1 MKKILSIDDEP
12 TMLRCLKQA
21 LEREGYTLLTTS
33 DPDEGLEIIKNDPD
47 ICLVLLDVKMPKKS
61 GFEIYSEILEFRKIP
76 VLFVTA
82 YPRSFN
88 AQADN
93 IAQMWQD
100 GFADGT
106 TDIVYKPFHLDTLF
120 EKVEGLV
127 GLADDK
133 ETTKTLGEPAPKKIL
148 AIDDEATMLH
158 CIDKAL
164 SRKGYTLI
172 VTGDPEEALNILK
185 DDEDIQLVLID
196 VKMPKKN
203 GFELFN
209 ELREFRNIPVL
220 FVTAYPRSFNVESEN
235 IVEMWENK
243 FTQGITDIVYKPF
256 HLNTLFEK
264 VEGLIGNPE
273 DSSGDKK

>member
-12 TMLRCLKQA
+12 TMLRCIKQA

-33 DPDEGLEIIKNDPD
+33 DPDEGLRIIKEDPD

-61 GFEIYSEILEFRKIP
+61 GFEIYSEILEIKSIP

-88 AQADN
+88 AQADD
-93 IAQMWQD
+93 IVQMWQD

-127 GLADDK
+127 GLAEDPENPEAPK
-133 ETTKTLGEPAPKKIL
+133 PTLKKIL
-148 AIDDEATMLH
+148 SIDDEPAMLK
-158 CIDKAL
+158 CIEKSL
-164 SRKGYTLI
+164 TRKGYTII
-172 VTGDPEEALNILK
+172 VTSDPDKALEILK
-185 DDEDIQLVLID
+185 NDEDIDLVLID

-220 FVTAYPRSFNVESEN
+220 FVTAPHS
-235 IVEMWENK
+235 
-243 FTQGITDIVYKPF
+243 
-256 HLNTLFEK
+256 
-264 VEGLIGNPE
+264 
-273 DSSGDKK
+273 